1 VNIFGR
7 GPEGYWVLV
16 ARSSLRK
23 QARVYRR
30 DYGTGGGGAVN
41 FDELLEQVL
50 ALVQRQG
57 RVSYRAIKR
66 R

>member
-1 VNIFGR
+1 
-7 GPEGYWVLV
+7 
-16 ARSSLRK
+16 
-23 QARVYRR
+23 
-30 DYGTGGGGAVN
+30 VN

-66 R
+66 RFDVDDDYLADLREEILTFQRI